1 MHQPLLSLTLGIL
14 LVASS
19 SLTAE
24 AKRHALV
31 IGNDAYQHVAKLKK
45 AENDARAM
53 SDTLTSIGFQVL
65 SGTNLSRRQM
75 NAKIQ
80 SFTAKLGPGDEALFF
95 FAGHGVEIE
104 GRNYLL
110 PTDIPKAAPGQEGF
124 VATEAIAVDTV
135 LGRIRGRG
143 TRISVLVLDACRD
156 NPFAQEGTRSLGG
169 RRGLARMPAPKGTF
183 IMYSAGVG
191 QTALDR
197 LGDDDPHPNSVFTRN
212 LIPLL
217 KSPGLSLTATA
228 RQVRRSVEKLAR
240 TVTHEQRPAYY
251 DEVTGDFFFVKPDG
265 KTPAL
270 VTPKPANSQ
279 EDILWAGI
287 ENSKTADDFSFYL
300 RQFPNGKFAAFA
312 KLKLER
318 LKNAKPP
325 KPVKPVRKASD
336 LRGIWTCKASKTTKC
351 LVMKCDTDAIITD
364 RLGKNRYAG
373 TSDVK
378 CNIRAKRGCRLPRGV
393 KSKII
398 ASGTLSG
405 DVKGARV
412 RVSAVFDAPN
422 AALSSISEY
431 ELKGDK
437 LIYKR
442 DLQGDAGNYKE
453 TCNWAPHES
462 PSPVARQ

>member
-1 MHQPLLSLTLGIL
+1 MRLPLMSLTLGIL
-14 LVASS
+14 LVVSS
-19 SLTAE
+19 GQTAE

-31 IGNDAYQHVAKLKK
+31 IGNDAYQNVAKLKK
-45 AENDARAM
+45 AENDAKAM

-65 SGTNLSRRQM
+65 SGTNLSRREM

-80 SFTAKLGPGDEALFF
+80 SFTSKLGPGDEALFF

-104 GRNYLL
+104 GRNFLL

-135 LGRIRGRG
+135 LSRIRGRG

-169 RRGLARMPAPKGTF
+169 KRGLARMPAPKGTF

-217 KSPGLSLTATA
+217 KSPGLSLTTTA

-265 KTPAL
+265 KKPAL

-287 ENSKTADDFSFYL
+287 EQSKTADDFSFYL
-300 RQFPNGKFAAFA
+300 RQFPNGKFASFA

-318 LKNAKPP
+318 LKKAKPA
-325 KPVKPVRKASD
+325 KPVKPVREASD
-336 LRGIWTCKASKTTKC
+336 LRGIWSCKGSVSTKC
-351 LVMKCDTDAIITD
+351 LVMKCTATAVVTD
-364 RLGKNRYAG
+364 RVGKTRYSG
-373 TSDVK
+373 RSDVK
-378 CNIRAKRGCRLPRGV
+378 CTRRAKRGCRLPRGV
-393 KSKII
+393 KSKLVTS
-398 ASGTLSG
+398 AALSG
-405 DVKGARV
+405 DVDGSRV
-412 RVSAVFDAPN
+412 RVTLVVDPPN
-422 AALSSISEY
+422 SALSSISEY
-431 ELKGDK
+431 QLKGDE

-442 DLQGDAGNYKE
+442 DLQGNDSNYKE
-453 TCNWAPHES
+453 TCTWAPNET